1 MATLGQM
8 TVWNLQLSEFVSLG
22 SECSVVD
29 KCLQQSS
36 KIEID
41 TSKVHLESKEK
52 AVLLRCRESQGRLLK
67 DGDK

>member
-1 MATLGQM
+1 MS
-8 TVWNLQLSEFVSLG
+8 LSLE

-41 TSKVHLESKEK
+41 TSKVHWESREK
-52 AVLLRCRESQGRLLK
+52 GVLLGCRESQGRLLK

>member
-1 MATLGQM
+1 M

-41 TSKVHLESKEK
+41 TSKVHWESKEK
-52 AVLLRCRESQGRLLK
+52 AVLLGCRESQGRLLK